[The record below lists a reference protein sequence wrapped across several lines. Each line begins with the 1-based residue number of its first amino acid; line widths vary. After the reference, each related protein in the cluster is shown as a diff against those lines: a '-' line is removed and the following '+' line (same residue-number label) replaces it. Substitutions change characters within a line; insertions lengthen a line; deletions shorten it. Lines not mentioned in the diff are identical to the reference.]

1 MRVTFLGC
9 GQMGRAMASA
19 VLQNRKTDTFQR
31 LILSVK
37 SEKSQSELQKQFAG
51 YHEQVK
57 VLRGQNVEAA
67 QEADTIVLAH
77 MPFMLKEILS
87 EKGMREAFQGK
98 LIISI
103 LAGINAQKIHDA
115 LGITDGEREYDLIRA
130 MPNLATSLK
139 ESMTVIKEPGPDA
152 SPESL
157 GKATKIIEQF
167 GSTVTVPDETYHIAG
182 ILTGAHFALTS
193 IALDGVADAS
203 LAAGMTQ
210 SQVNAVAIQCLKGW
224 IKLLEQGQTPAQV
237 REFLAAP
244 EGASYQGIAT
254 LDRANTRATF
264 AEAVERATGRAKE
277 LEERGS

>member
-1 MRVTFLGC
+1 
-9 GQMGRAMASA
+9 MGRAMASA

-87 EKGMREAFQGK
+87 EK
-98 LIISI
+98 
-103 LAGINAQKIHDA
+103 
-115 LGITDGEREYDLIRA
+115 GITDGEREYDLIRA

-244 EGASYQGIAT
+244 EGAIYQGIAT